1 MKPDIGAGPSSDA
14 AATQTGHGARS
25 ELRTGE
31 VLAGRFRIEALVGI
45 GGMGVVYRAFDLSLE
60 IEVALKLLRPE
71 LARKPE
77 AFRDFRQELLLAR
90 QVSSP
95 HVVRIHDIA
104 EHEGRWFISMDCI
117 RGESLERLR
126 DRLRKLPPERA
137 VAITRGLLEGLVA
150 AHQRG
155 VVHRDL
161 KPANILLGDGDHAY
175 ITDFGIARILGSTGM
190 TQTGVVV
197 GTPEYLS
204 PEQARG
210 QRVDARSD
218 LYAVGLIFYEMLA
231 GELPFSGGT
240 PAEAVVQRIL
250 RPPPSLARARPDLPG
265 WMHALSD
272 RLLKVDPAHRFDS
285 ARAALQALDARR
297 VPRPPLDR
305 RRLAF
310 AAAAVLA
317 VAGLGGWIALHPDA
331 LARVFAAARTS
342 TARVGIVPFASDA
355 SDASLAPI
363 ARVLEEQLRDAMRAD
378 ASASVVLRRRLLDA
392 RARTVA
398 DLEGDALQRRLPD
411 LANASGA
418 DRLVLARLSRDDSR
432 GLVLELRWF
441 ATASDTRP
449 EPLVVKGD
457 TPDALHAAWRAAM
470 PRWLRERGIGIDA
483 LPATAPDALVRTG
496 EALLAL
502 DRGEPALALQALGAR
517 APDPADVL
525 ALRVRFDAE
534 DAARQSL
541 AWQATRERVLAPTPV
556 LEPGPA
562 AATLRVR
569 ALMAGDDPAVAR
581 TALDQARS
589 AWPNDPELALLDAQ
603 ARADAGEGE
612 AALALLHRYVQ
623 GDAQDARAWFLL
635 GRSAILQGQAQP
647 AVDDYLV
654 RALVLHTRAGNAAA
668 EAETR
673 NALGIG
679 YERLGQ
685 LDAASEQYARAAAMR
700 ERLGDREGLAKT
712 LRNLAIVQAQRGER
726 DEAEAT
732 LARVRGM
739 LEELGDRASLADLHN
754 DRGVIAE
761 ERGDFAA
768 ALAAYREA
776 LVLRQQLDVPD
787 LVAESLNNV
796 AYASLQLGEFDNA
809 LVYWQQAG
817 ALYQS
822 VDDRNGLL
830 RIDQNIGLLDIARG
844 RFAEAGERLRASLRL
859 ATDRQLPEETSVA
872 HVNLAELALAEGRH
886 ADALAHAASA
896 REIATRRTDLRTQAE
911 AGLLEART
919 ACALGD
925 AAAVEAALA
934 ALPTTLAN
942 REQDAIRLL
951 ADACR
956 AELVG
961 DRAGAAARLEAAHA
975 AARDAHGGKLAT
987 QIRMRQARLA
997 LAGDGVGAAALLEEI
1012 RADEARLRE
1021 VPLRLDWLA
1030 IEISAALRAGDRAT
1044 AVRRYRE
1051 ALALSKGIDRL
1062 AGAALLHELGARAL
1076 AGTPEADIAR
1086 EAAARARERLFDDA
1100 PPGSRERL
1108 QALFE
1113 RRLLEQGAPHAI

>member
-1 MKPDIGAGPSSDA
+1 MKSDTGAGPSSDS
-14 AATQTGHGARS
+14 AATQTGQGARS

-71 LARKPE
+71 LARKPD

-126 DRLRKLPPERA
+126 DRLRRLPPERA
-137 VAITRGLLEGLVA
+137 LAITRGLLEGLVA

-190 TQTGVVV
+190 TQTGIVV

-250 RPPPSLARARPDLPG
+250 RPPPSLARARPDLPA
-265 WMHALSD
+265 WMHAFSD
-272 RLLKVDPAHRFDS
+272 RLLKVDPAHRFES
-285 ARAALQALDARR
+285 ARAALQALDMRR
-297 VPRPPLDR
+297 VPRPPIDR

-310 AAAAVLA
+310 ATAVALA
-317 VAGLGGWIALHPDA
+317 VAALGGWIAFHPEA
-331 LARVFAAARTS
+331 IRRVFAPAEASAPRI
-342 TARVGIVPFASDA
+342 GIVPFEGDA
-355 SDASLAPI
+355 PDASLAPI
-363 ARVLEEQLRDAMRAD
+363 ARVLEEQLREAMRAD
-378 ASASVVLRRRLLDA
+378 ASASVVLRRRVLDA

-398 DLEGDALQRRLPD
+398 DLDGDALQRRLPD
-411 LANASGA
+411 LAHASGA
-418 DRLVLARLSRDDSR
+418 DRLVLARLSRDDAR
-432 GLVLELRWF
+432 DLVLELRWF
-441 ATASDTRP
+441 STAADTRP
-449 EPLVVKGD
+449 EPLVVKGA
-457 TPDALHAAWRAAM
+457 TAEALHAAWRAAV
-470 PRWLRERGIGIDA
+470 PRWLRERGIDVERLPAITSDA
-483 LPATAPDALVRTG
+483 LARTG

-502 DRGEPALALQALGAR
+502 DRGEPALAVEALGTP
-517 APDPADVL
+517 APDSADLL

-541 AWQATRERVLAPTPV
+541 AWQATRERVIATTPAAAPD
-556 LEPGPA
+556 PA

-569 ALMAGDDPAVAR
+569 ALIAGDDPATAR
-581 TALDQARS
+581 AALDQARS
-589 AWPNDPELALLDAQ
+589 AWPHDPELALLDAQ
-603 ARADAGEGE
+603 VRADAGDGEG
-612 AALALLHRYVQ
+612 ALALLHRYVQ
-623 GDAQDARAWFLL
+623 DDAQDARAWFLL
-635 GRSAILQGQAQP
+635 GRNAILQGQAQP

-654 RALVLHTRAGNAAA
+654 RALVLHTRAGHVAA

-685 LDAASEQYARAAAMR
+685 LEAAAEQYARAATMR

-712 LRNLAIVQAQRGER
+712 LRNLAVLQAQRGER
-726 DEAEAT
+726 EEAERT

-739 LEELGDRASLADLHN
+739 LEDLGDRASLADLHN

-776 LVLRQQLDVPD
+776 LVLRQQLDLPD

-817 ALYQS
+817 TLYQS
-822 VDDRNGLL
+822 LDDRNGLL
-830 RIDQNIGLLDIARG
+830 RIEQNIGLLDIARG
-844 RFAEAGERLRASLRL
+844 RFAEAGERLRASLQT
-859 ATDRQLPEETSVA
+859 ATDRQLPEEASIA

-886 ADALAHAASA
+886 ADALEHAARA
-896 REIATRRTDLRTQAE
+896 HEIAIRRTDLRTQAE
-911 AGLLEART
+911 AGLLQART

-925 AAAVEAALA
+925 GAAVEAAIA
-934 ALPTTLAN
+934 ALPATLAN

-956 AELVG
+956 AELAG
-961 DRAGAAARLEAAHA
+961 DRAAAAAQLEAGYAAARE
-975 AARDAHGGKLAT
+975 AHGGKLAT
-987 QIRMRQARLA
+987 QIRLRQARLA
-997 LAGDGVGAAALLEEI
+997 LAGGDAAVAALLEAI
-1012 RADEARLRE
+1012 RADESRLRE
-1021 VPLRLDWLA
+1021 VPLRLEWLGL
-1030 IEISAALRAGDRAT
+1030 EITAALRAGDRAA
-1044 AVRRYRE
+1044 AVDRYRE
-1051 ALALSKGIDRL
+1051 ALALLKGIDRY

-1076 AGTPEADIAR
+1076 SGTPEAGVAR
-1086 EAAARARERLFDDA
+1086 DAAARARRQLFDDA
-1100 PPGSRERL
+1100 PPGSRARL

-1113 RRLLEQGAPHAI
+1113 RRLHEPGTPHAS

>member
-1 MKPDIGAGPSSDA
+1 MKPDTGAGPSSDA

-104 EHEGRWFISMDCI
+104 EHDGRWFISMDCI

-126 DRLRKLPPERA
+126 DRLRRLPPERA
-137 VAITRGLLEGLVA
+137 LAITRGLLEGLVA

-161 KPANILLGDGDHAY
+161 KPANILLGEGDHAY

-190 TQTGVVV
+190 TQTGIVV

-265 WMHALSD
+265 WMHAFSD

-305 RRLAF
+305 RRLAL

-317 VAGLGGWIALHPDA
+317 LAGLGGWVALHPDA
-331 LARVFAAARTS
+331 LERAFAATRAS

-355 SDASLAPI
+355 ADASLAPI

-378 ASASVVLRRRLLDA
+378 ASTSVVLRRRLLDA
-392 RARTVA
+392 RARTVT
-398 DLEGDALQRRLPD
+398 DLQGEALQRRLPD
-411 LANASGA
+411 LANAAGA
-418 DRLVLARLSRDDSR
+418 DRLVLARLSRDA
-432 GLVLELRWF
+432 GGFVLELRWF
-441 ATASDTRP
+441 ATAADAEP
-449 EPLVVKGD
+449 EPLVVKGG
-457 TPDALHAAWRAAM
+457 TPEALHAAWRAAV
-470 PRWLRERGIGIDA
+470 PRWLRERGIASDP
-483 LPATAPDALVRTG
+483 LPAIAPAALARTG

-502 DRGEPALALQALGAR
+502 DRGEPVRAVQALATPDA
-517 APDPADVL
+517 DPADVL

-541 AWQATRERVLAPTPV
+541 AVQATRARVLAAAPSA
-556 LEPGPA
+556 EPGPA

-569 ALMAGDDPAVAR
+569 ALLAGDDPAVAR
-581 TALDQARS
+581 AALDQARS

-612 AALALLHRYVQ
+612 AALALLQRYVQ

-635 GRSAILQGQAQP
+635 GRSAIQQGQAQP

-685 LDAASEQYARAAAMR
+685 LDAAFEQYARAAAMR

-739 LEELGDRASLADLHN
+739 LEALGDRASLADLHN

-776 LVLRQQLDVPD
+776 LVLRQQLDVQG

-796 AYASLQLGEFDNA
+796 AYASLQLGDFDNA

-817 ALYQS
+817 VLYRS

-830 RIDQNIGLLDIARG
+830 RIEQNIGLLDIARG
-844 RFAEAGERLRASLRL
+844 RFAEAGERLRASLQL
-859 ATDRQLPEETSVA
+859 ATDRQLPEEASIA

-886 ADALAHAASA
+886 ADALAHAVNA

-911 AGLLEART
+911 AGLLEARI

-934 ALPTTLAN
+934 ALPTSLAN

-956 AELVG
+956 AELAG
-961 DRAGAAARLEAAHA
+961 DRTGAAAQLEAAHA
-975 AARDAHGGKLAT
+975 AAREAHGGKLAT

-997 LAGDGVGAAALLEEI
+997 LAGDGVGAGPLLEAI
-1012 RADEARLRE
+1012 RADESRLRE

-1030 IEISAALRAGDRAT
+1030 LEISAALRAGDRTA

-1051 ALALSKGIDRL
+1051 ALALLKGIDRF

-1086 EAAARARERLFDDA
+1086 EAAARARARLFDEA

-1113 RRLLEQGAPHAI
+1113 RRLIEQGAPHAS